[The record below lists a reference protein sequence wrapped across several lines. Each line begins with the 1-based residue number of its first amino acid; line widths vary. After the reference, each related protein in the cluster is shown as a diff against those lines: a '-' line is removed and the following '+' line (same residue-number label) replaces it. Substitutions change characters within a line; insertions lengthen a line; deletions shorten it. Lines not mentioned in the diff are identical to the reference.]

1 MTASAAALRSVGAL
15 LLLSFVGGC
24 FGRPSGG
31 PAPAPLEEQVRMAL
45 GVKEPSAEFF
55 REVER
60 LEEMGPAV
68 DAVLYRLALDR
79 DVDPVIRGNAL
90 TLLAERGAP
99 YALGVLRRTL
109 LTAEDEGVRVGAV
122 GGLQRLAA
130 TSPAAARALRGAL
143 GDPSPRVRSSVLR
156 GLDVED
162 VGVIRALEA
171 AEDDR
176 QIRRI
181 ARQLIALAE
190 ARGAPLVA
198 DSAGDLRTTT
208 QEEAAGIVFQPT
220 RRDTVTALQVGALW
234 VETPP
239 GRLRPITQRVEV
251 VDDVVP
257 AFLSPDSASLVYE
270 SERHVW
276 VRDLNSGATRD
287 LGPGVAPRLVPF
299 TDSFV
304 FLRERPR
311 ERREVPGGTE
321 LVYEVVRG
329 RFGAADLESLGMLRA
344 TARPD
349 RFGNASPVRWMVV
362 GEVPE
367 GFALRGEGV
376 STFALPQPFVTPRN
390 ARANPP

>member
-1 MTASAAALRSVGAL
+1 
-15 LLLSFVGGC
+15 
-24 FGRPSGG
+24 
-31 PAPAPLEEQVRMAL
+31 MAL
-45 GVKEPSAEFF
+45 GIEQPNVEFF

-79 DVDPVIRGNAL
+79 EVDPVIRGNAL
-90 TLLAERGAP
+90 TLLAERRAP

-109 LTAEDEGVRVGAV
+109 LTAEDEGVRAGAV

-162 VGVIRALEA
+162 VGVIRDLEA
-171 AEDDR
+171 HESDR
-176 QIRRI
+176 QIRGI

-198 DSAGDLRTTT
+198 DSAGGLRTTT
-208 QEEAAGIVFQPT
+208 QEDGAAIVFQPT
-220 RRDTVTALQVGALW
+220 RRDTLSDLQTGALW
-234 VETPP
+234 VESPP
-239 GRLRPITQRVEV
+239 GRLRPITQSVEV

-257 AFLSPDSASLVYE
+257 AFLSPDSGALVYE
-270 SERHVW
+270 AERRVY
-276 VRDLNSGATRD
+276 VRDLATGGTRD

-304 FLRERPR
+304 FLRELPR
-311 ERREVPGGTE
+311 DRREVPGGTE

-329 RFGAADLESLGMLRA
+329 SFGGGPTESLGRLRA

-376 STFALPQPFVTPRN
+376 STFALPQPFVASPAPATP
-390 ARANPP
+390 P

>member
-1 MTASAAALRSVGAL
+1 
-15 LLLSFVGGC
+15 
-24 FGRPSGG
+24 
-31 PAPAPLEEQVRMAL
+31 MAL
-45 GVKEPSAEFF
+45 GVKEPTAEFF

-130 TSPAAARALRGAL
+130 TSPAAARALRSAL

-390 ARANPP
+390 ARATPP